1 MRILVPVKQVARLK
15 EGHLPDGAGR
25 LDPEALEWSL
35 NEWDGFALEAA
46 QQLFEAS
53 GEGEGEV
60 VVVSVGEVAAEE
72 GLRTCLARGAN
83 RAIRVWEEGL
93 EGVDPLAVARVLAAV
108 AHREQPELIL
118 CGAQSSDGASGA
130 TGAALAGLLGWAR
143 VAVVDGIELDGED
156 LTVRRE
162 LEGGAIEVLRL
173 SLPALLTIQTGI
185 DQPRQ
190 ANLRAIKL
198 ARSRPLEVL
207 TLGELELSSAEVS
220 AAAGSRRVRLIEPE
234 RSERAEMLEGSPA
247 EIAKRILELTR
258 RELGS

>member
-1 MRILVPVKQVARLK
+1 M
-15 EGHLPDGAGR
+15 
-25 LDPEALEWSL
+25 
-35 NEWDGFALEAA
+35 
-46 QQLFEAS
+46 
-53 GEGEGEV
+53 
-60 VVVSVGEVAAEE
+60 VSVGEEDAEE
-72 GLRTCLARGAN
+72 GLRTCLARGAD
-83 RAIRVWEEGL
+83 RAIRVWGEGL
-93 EGVDPLAVARVLAAV
+93 EDADPLSVALVLAGVAR
-108 AHREQPELIL
+108 REQPELIL

-130 TGAALAGLLGWAR
+130 TGAALAGLLGFSR
-143 VAVVDGIELDGED
+143 VAVVEGIEREGEA

-173 SLPALLTIQTGI
+173 SLPALLTTQTGI
-185 DQPRQ
+185 NRPRQ

-198 ARSRPLEVL
+198 ARSKPLEVL
-207 TLGELELSSAEVS
+207 TLEELELSPAEVS